1 MKRIVGSIIRTYRK
15 LLITKDRI
23 NSKTSLEMSA
33 LVIPNTGLKTFHC
46 ALFFFI
52 FDRIFVRRYYSLMI
66 FILALYWIPN
76 VKAESRNRGTLL
88 EIFKSYR
95 GFLNNLRINDNP
107 IVILLGIFIACPF
120 PRYN

>member
-15 LLITKDRI
+15 LLITKYGI

-33 LVIPNTGLKTFHC
+33 LVIPDTGLKAFHC

-52 FDRIFVRRYYSLMI
+52 FYRFFVRRYYSLMI
-66 FILALYWIPN
+66 FILALHWIPN

-88 EIFKSYR
+88 EVFKSYR
-95 GFLNNLRINDNP
+95 
-107 IVILLGIFIACPF
+107 
-120 PRYN
+120 